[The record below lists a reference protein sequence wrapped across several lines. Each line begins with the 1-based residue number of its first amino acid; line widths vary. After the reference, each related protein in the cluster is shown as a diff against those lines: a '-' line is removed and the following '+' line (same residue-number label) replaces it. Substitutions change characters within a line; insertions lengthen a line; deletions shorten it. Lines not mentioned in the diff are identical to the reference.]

1 MRISFS
7 FCCWIILQIW
17 GEPADGT
24 LFVFQVLLIDDDQN
38 DHDSQEQS
46 NDSHDPDFEQLV
58 IDDQHVA
65 CNSASE
71 VAEYKKVCTVFHIRV
86 FIKCFA
92 LVFVCLFLSQI

>member
-1 MRISFS
+1 MSVQVLVFLLAGLLILKASDIF
-7 FCCWIILQIW
+7 FILFDADFILLLLLDIILQIW

-38 DHDSQEQS
+38 DHDSQKQS

-65 CNSASE
+65 RNSA
-71 VAEYKKVCTVFHIRV
+71 
-86 FIKCFA
+86 
-92 LVFVCLFLSQI
+92 